1 MSLTI
6 TPPAPGRQGG
16 TESRQGVA
24 PVSPFHSTLET
35 PGTNGLRD
43 AHAALDFAVRAASR
57 MSATEDTLA
66 FLLALNLEL
75 AEEGAKGY
83 NLRRRVHLS
92 RLAKQKSL

>member
-1 MSLTI
+1 
-6 TPPAPGRQGG
+6 
-16 TESRQGVA
+16 
-24 PVSPFHSTLET
+24 
-35 PGTNGLRD
+35 
-43 AHAALDFAVRAASR
+43 